1 MDMKVPI
8 SELQKCKLFIAT
20 PMYAG
25 ACAGMFARSIADL
38 SALCTHHGI
47 SLQLYYLF
55 NESLITRA
63 RNYCCDEFMRSGA
76 THLMFIDSDIGFNAN
91 DVLGLLALS
100 REKDSG
106 YDVVAGPYPKKC
118 ISWEKIKIAVDK
130 GYADEN
136 PNNLEKFVGDFV
148 FNPKAGQT
156 QIRINEPVE
165 VREAGTGFM
174 MIQRHAFERIV
185 EAYPSLSYKPDHVR
199 TEHFDG
205 SREIHAFFDCVIDRG
220 YTFDDVHRLMEG
232 LTKASTPEEFEAAKT
247 TANKYLEAEK
257 TASKRY
263 LSEDYMF
270 CYYAQMI
277 GLKVWFCPW
286 MKMQHVGT
294 YVFGG
299 SLADLAQ
306 IGAPATADGS
316 ALKKHRD
323 AVKAKEAGAAP
334 APAVAKAEEKRK
346 RKAAKRKVS

>member
-1 MDMKVPI
+1 MDLKVPI
-8 SELQKCKLFIAT
+8 QELQKCKLFLAT
-20 PMYAG
+20 PMYG
-25 ACAGMFARSIADL
+25 GQCAGMYSRSIADL

-100 REKDSG
+100 RHKDNG
-106 YDVVAGPYPKKC
+106 FDVVAGPYPKKC
-118 ISWEKIKIAVDK
+118 ISWEKIKVAVDK
-130 GYADEN
+130 GHADEN

-156 QIRINEPVE
+156 QIQINEPVE

-174 MIQRHAFERIV
+174 MIQRHAFEQIV

-220 YTFDDVHRLMEG
+220 YTFDDVHRLMEKMI
-232 LTKASTPEEFEAAKT
+232 KATTPEEFETAKA

-286 MKMQHVGT
+286 MKLQHVGT

-299 SLADLAQ
+299 SLADLAT
-306 IGAPATADGS
+306 IGAPATADGG
-316 ALKKHRD
+316 ALKKHRED
-323 AVKAKEAGAAP
+323 AKNKAAGTTL
-334 APAVAKAEEKRK
+334 APAVTKAEEKRK
-346 RKAAKRKVS
+346 RKATKRKVK